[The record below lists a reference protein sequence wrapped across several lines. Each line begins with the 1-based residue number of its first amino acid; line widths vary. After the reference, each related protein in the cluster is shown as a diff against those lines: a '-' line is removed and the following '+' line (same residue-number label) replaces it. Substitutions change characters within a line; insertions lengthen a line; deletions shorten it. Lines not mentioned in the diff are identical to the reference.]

1 MMTARE
7 SEILKKREWSGQ
19 MTGFARGPAEPFPG
33 HHARSGPS
41 RYGRWVYPLLP

>member
-1 MMTARE
+1 MTARE

-41 RYGRWVYPLLP
+41 RCIAAGCIRSCP